1 MSHVDDGTLHAYL
14 DGELAPAEAQ
24 GVAAHV
30 AQCPACR
37 TRVDEERALIARA
50 DQLLGLAVPPD
61 RQVPPF
67 RAGDSKPP
75 ARLWWRVR
83 LPVAWAAT
91 VVLALGV
98 GVYFGSGSVRLA
110 RPAAE
115 RPNDLAGPA
124 VSTLPPRRESGAAQ
138 RPEPHALRADRP
150 ARAPAPPGIAAAE
163 EKRADAAGTP
173 AMAARP
179 ESLAASR
186 ARDKLEAGA
195 IEANRVA
202 RFAEPGVSNVITR
215 EGYALSGPPLTL
227 DSARALLGRDPL
239 AVPNLPVRGIHQAR
253 RIGYSTVVVVEQA
266 LDSSTTIDVISG
278 RPSSLRLEAV
288 AVARAAESD
297 TASPAERAL
306 LGRAATP
313 KDSVAPASRKAN
325 AAPARA
331 PGAIAAPPPADLVGE
346 VRGPL
351 SADSLA
357 ALQRRLKPLRP

>member
-37 TRVDEERALIARA
+37 TRLDEERALIARA
-50 DQLLGLAVPPD
+50 DQLLGLAAPPD

-83 LPVAWAAT
+83 LPIAWAAT

-98 GVYFGSGSVRLA
+98 GMYLGSGSAPLA
-110 RPAAE
+110 PPGVESAR
-115 RPNDLAGPA
+115 DLAEPD
-124 VSTLPPRRESGAAQ
+124 VSTLSARRETVA
-138 RPEPHALRADRP
+138 ALRAKPAARQPDRP
-150 ARAPAPPGIAAAE
+150 ARPATPAGTVAAAE
-163 EKRADAAGTP
+163 EKRADAAGAP

-179 ESLAASR
+179 ETVAAWRVREELAAR
-186 ARDKLEAGA
+186 ALEQ
-195 IEANRVA
+195 NRLA
-202 RFAEPGVSNVITR
+202 PAPAPSVSNVITR
-215 EGYALSGPPLTL
+215 EGYAQIGPPLTL
-227 DSARALLGRDPL
+227 DSARALLGTDPL

-253 RIGYSTVVVVEQA
+253 RIGYSTVVIVEQA
-266 LDSSTTIDVISG
+266 LDSTTTIDVISG
-278 RPSSLRLEAV
+278 RLSSLRLEA
-288 AVARAAESD
+288 AR
-297 TASPAERAL
+297 PAERAL
-306 LGRAATP
+306 LGRAGTP
-313 KDSVAPASRKAN
+313 KDSVAPAGRKAKAVPAGGAVADP
-325 AAPARA
+325 AA
-331 PGAIAAPPPADLVGE
+331 ADLVGE

-357 ALQRRLKPLRP
+357 ALRRRLKPLHP

>member
-37 TRVDEERALIARA
+37 TRLDEERALIARA
-50 DQLLGLAVPPD
+50 DQLLGLAAPPD

-67 RAGDSKPP
+67 RAGDAKPP

-98 GVYFGSGSVRLA
+98 GMYLGSGSVRLA

-115 RPNDLAGPA
+115 STSDLAGPD
-124 VSTLPPRRESGAAQ
+124 VSTLAAQ
-138 RPEPHALRADRP
+138 RESVAAQRAKPFAPQTDRP
-150 ARAPAPPGIAAAE
+150 VRPPAPPGIAAAE
-163 EKRADAAGTP
+163 EKRADAAG
-173 AMAARP
+173 AQALAARP
-179 ESLAASR
+179 ESLAPYRVS
-186 ARDKLEAGA
+186 DELEAGA
-195 IEANRVA
+195 IEADRVA
-202 RFAEPGVSNVITR
+202 RFAEPSVSNVITR

-227 DSARALLGRDPL
+227 DSARALLGTDPL

-266 LDSSTTIDVISG
+266 LDSTTTIDVISG

-288 AVARAAESD
+288 VVARAAESD
-297 TASPAERAL
+297 TASPAERAFP
-306 LGRAATP
+306 GRAATP
-313 KDSVAPASRKAN
+313 KDSVAPAGRKAN